1 MRIKIIMKY
10 GIVHKIEAVRKIE
23 QCIMANMAS
32 PKEDESAVE
41 PYLLVTMMFAGTT
54 SRLYRCADIKSIK
67 IGMQDNWNDKDSD

>member
-23 QCIMANMAS
+23 QCSMANMAS

-41 PYLLVTMMFAGTT
+41 PYLFVILMFAGT
-54 SRLYRCADIKSIK
+54 RLYRCADIKSIK
-67 IGMQDNWNDKDSD
+67 IGMKDDWNDNDSD